1 MSRLLSKQV
10 LQEETDLAETVEEE
24 TGDEKEPEKP
34 SRAVQQRR
42 WSVVAQRIL
51 DEALVAGDDEETF
64 NRLKRASDD
73 LVSCDCSSWIP
84 SDLRGYTVMYTATE
98 GLSYI
103 CWVESYKTVVIWLNY
118 MYFSRHKL
126 LLRNMIS

>member
-1 MSRLLSKQV
+1 M
-10 LQEETDLAETVEEE
+10 EEE
-24 TGDEKEPEKP
+24 TVDEKEPEKLR
-34 SRAVQQRR
+34 RAVQQRR

-64 NRLKRASDD
+64 NRLKRASDV

-98 GLSYI
+98 GLSYAGLK
-103 CWVESYKTVVIWLNY
+103 VTRQL
-118 MYFSRHKL
+118 
-126 LLRNMIS
+126 

>member
-51 DEALVAGDDEETF
+51 DEALAAGDDEETF

-84 SDLRGYTVMYTATE
+84 SD
-98 GLSYI
+98 
-103 CWVESYKTVVIWLNY
+103 KTVVIWLNY
-118 MYFSRHKL
+118 MYFGRHKL
-126 LLRNMIS
+126 LLRDMIS

>member
-51 DEALVAGDDEETF
+51 DEALVAGDYEETF
-64 NRLKRASDD
+64 NRLKRASDN

-98 GLSYI
+98 GLSYAGLK
-103 CWVESYKTVVIWLNY
+103 VTRQL
-118 MYFSRHKL
+118 
-126 LLRNMIS
+126 

>member
-84 SDLRGYTVMYTATE
+84 SDLRGYTVLICKICITCLLYAEFVTE
-98 GLSYI
+98 
-103 CWVESYKTVVIWLNY
+103 
-118 MYFSRHKL
+118 
-126 LLRNMIS
+126 